1 MTLTASVEEATN
13 INKKLPKEL
22 LLRWVKSNT
31 VEDMHIGL
39 FTMCAVDINRSF
51 MHEMTRF

>member
-1 MTLTASVEEATN
+1 MTLTANVEEATN

-39 FTMCAVDINRSF
+39 FTMCSVDINRSF
-51 MHEMTRF
+51 MHEMGF